1 MAMSDWL
8 VLAGVCL
15 LYVVAGLW
23 AISRIFPSG
32 GRAMTAGSDR
42 HQQRKGPKR

>member
-1 MAMSDWL
+1 MAISDWL
-8 VLAGVCL
+8 VLFGVCL

-32 GRAMTAGSDR
+32 RATTAASDQ
-42 HQQRKGPKR
+42 HQQRKRPRT